1 MICTLKNYLAVKL
14 ISKEYSIPK
23 ESNFDWG
30 FFFFFPV
37 LSSFVGCGRVQ
48 RLSKVKFY

>member
-23 ESNFDWG
+23 LSNFDRD
-30 FFFFFPV
+30 FFFPV